1 MVAIEDCVEL
11 TVRGLEVYFHGGEER
26 LLESPRGDRVD
37 GLEAASVSKKA
48 KNKKRLQDWEEKAVH
63 GQYFRQTKEVRSEK
77 SWVWLQNGDLKR
89 ETESLIVTAHN
100 QGIRTNLVKSKIN
113 KRQKDMLCRLC
124 KKAAESIDHV
134 VSCYSKLAQKEYF
147 GDLLESVILNL
158 VISGLN
164 MSQKVF

>member
-1 MVAIEDCVEL
+1 MAE
-11 TVRGLEVYFHGGEER
+11 
-26 LLESPRGDRVD
+26 
-37 GLEAASVSKKA
+37 KQQA

-63 GQYFRQTKEVRSEK
+63 GQYFRQTKRVRSEK

-89 ETESLIVTAHN
+89 ETDRYSTES
-100 QGIRTNLVKSKIN
+100 GIRTNLVKAKIN

-134 VSCYSKLAQKEYF
+134 VSCYSKLAQKVYF
-147 GDLLESVILNL
+147 GDLLGSVILNL